1 MFVVGIILY
10 ESRFPWKQ
18 YFIYIIGNEKIV
30 ERIVSLQTA
39 IGSSILIICL
49 FRLLLRKVFSNY
61 VGSFLGKISYS
72 LYLMHFPVLLL
83 VFSCKFHW
91 QICIFLS
98 LFFQFYLPLE
108 YIS

>member
-1 MFVVGIILY
+1 MDK
-10 ESRFPWKQ
+10 SDRFT
-18 YFIYIIGNEKIV
+18 FLDALRGMAALTV
-30 ERIVSLQTA
+30 FFSHA
-39 IGSSILIICL
+39 IGMLPTY
-49 FRLLLRKVFSNY
+49 Y